1 MREYQIQLEYLKKK
15 CSNHDE
21 QILMPKPSEYR
32 HELNHASHKDIV
44 GCQRHWPTFAVG
56 QE

>member
-1 MREYQIQLEYLKKK
+1 MREYQIQLEYLKNK
-15 CSNHDE
+15 CSNYDE